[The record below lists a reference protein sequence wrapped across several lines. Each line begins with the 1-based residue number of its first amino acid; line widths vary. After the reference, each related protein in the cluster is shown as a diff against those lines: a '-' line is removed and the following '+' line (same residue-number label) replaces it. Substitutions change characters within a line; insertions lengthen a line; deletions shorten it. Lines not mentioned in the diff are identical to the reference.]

1 MKVLIVGAGGH
12 GEVVADILF
21 KMWTRGLDIELE
33 GFLDDDENLLGKRI
47 MGLRVL
53 GPVKAV
59 NEIAHDA
66 IIVAVG
72 ENAIRKRFFEVLQ
85 AAGENFMTA
94 IHPSAILAPDV
105 VVEDGAMI
113 CAGAVVNPG
122 SMIRAN
128 TILNTSSTVDH
139 HDIIG
144 PHAHVAP
151 GVNLGC
157 EVRVE
162 EGALVGIGSTVL
174 PRTAIG
180 AWSTVGAG
188 AAVTKNIP
196 ANELWLGV
204 PARPYHK

>member
-1 MKVLIVGAGGH
+1 MKVLIIGAGGH

-53 GPVKAV
+53 GPVSAV
-59 NEIAHDA
+59 NDIAHDA
-66 IIVAVG
+66 VIVAVG
-72 ENAIRKRFFEVLQ
+72 DNATRKQFFDTLHE
-85 AAGENFMTA
+85 AGETFVTA

-122 SMIRAN
+122 AVIRAN
-128 TILNTSSTVDH
+128 TILNTSATVDH
-139 HDIIG
+139 HNVIG

-151 GVNLGC
+151 GVNLGG

-162 EGALVGIGSTVL
+162 EGALVGIGSTVM
-174 PRTAIG
+174 PRIAVG
-180 AWSTVGAG
+180 AWSVVGAG

-196 ANELWLGV
+196 KNEIWLGV
-204 PARPYHK
+204 PARPYRK